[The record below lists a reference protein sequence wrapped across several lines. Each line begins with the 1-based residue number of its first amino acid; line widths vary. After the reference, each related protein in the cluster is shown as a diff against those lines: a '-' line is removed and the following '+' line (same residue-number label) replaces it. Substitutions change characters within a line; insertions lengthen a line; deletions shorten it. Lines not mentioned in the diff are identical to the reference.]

1 MTSKQ
6 LIVGVSGSGKTTF
19 IAALRHLLL
28 ARKVQ
33 TMLSLDRLADSER
46 HLNRLEER
54 WVQCQKMDH
63 TPLNSNAWVV
73 FHLKDRLTGDVTL
86 VEVPDLSGEAFRQIA
101 ATGHCKRALYEAMA
115 EVSGVLLFTNA
126 DRPTDRLLIYEE
138 SQVADALGEHETE
151 SSTELGAQEPF
162 APEKMPEEVQLVEV
176 LQSMNRRPLRPRKR
190 FLAVLV
196 SAWDV
201 VSPNVSPCEWIK
213 KNRPMLWRY
222 ATSNPEFWTV
232 RYYGVSAQGGELP
245 GQRDELLR
253 ASEPSDRVRVVGPEV
268 AEHDLTTPIAWILT
282 GDIAQ

>member
-19 IAALRHLLL
+19 IAALRHLLV
-28 ARKVQ
+28 AQKVE
-33 TMLSLDRLADSER
+33 TMLSLDRLADSEG

-54 WVQCQKMDH
+54 WVQCQKMDR

-73 FHLKDRLTGDVTL
+73 FHLKNRLTGDITL

-101 ATGHCKRALYEAMA
+101 ATGYCNRAIHEVMA

-126 DRPTDRLLIYEE
+126 DRPSDRLLIDDE
-138 SQVADALGEHETE
+138 SQVADALGEDEVE
-151 SSTELGAQEPF
+151 SSTELGAQGPF

-190 FLAVLV
+190 LLAVLV
-196 SAWDV
+196 SAWDLV
-201 VSPNVSPCEWIK
+201 SANFSPNEWIK

-232 RYYGVSAQGGELP
+232 RFYGISAQGGELP
-245 GQRDELLR
+245 TQRDELLR
-253 ASEPSDRVRVVGPEV
+253 ASEPSDRIRVVGPETK
-268 AEHDLTTPIAWILT
+268 EHDLTTPIAWILT
-282 GDIAQ
+282 GDTAQ